1 MQHDTIFALASGAGR
16 AGVAVVRVSGP
27 RAAYALAAMT
37 LRPLPPPRQ
46 ASLRR
51 LFDPTLGEPLDDALV
66 LYFPQPA
73 SLTGEDVVELHLH
86 GGRAVMAAVTDVLAA
101 IGGLR
106 VARPGEFTRR
116 AFEAG
121 KLDLTEAEA
130 LADLIEAETEGQRRQ
145 ALRQLE
151 GGLAR
156 QADAWGET
164 LLEAMALLEAAIDF
178 PDEGLPQDL
187 ADRVAPLLRG
197 LQESLSQHLADYR
210 RGERVR
216 EGFRIAILGAP
227 NAGKS
232 TLMNR
237 LTQRETAIV
246 SEQPGTTRDVVEARL
261 EIAGFAVWIADTA
274 GLRDTTDPV
283 EAEGVKRALAAA
295 QDADLRILVVDSTAE
310 APPSSGVPLA
320 PGDLVLLNKMDA
332 ASVSFPPTDANTL
345 RISAKTG
352 QGLTQLRAKLEEV
365 VTERLGMTEVAPLT
379 RLRHREA
386 VEEAASCI
394 GQALQAL
401 PDGIELASEDLR
413 MASRALGR
421 LRGHIDVERILDQI
435 FAKFC
440 IGK

>member
-27 RAAYALAAMT
+27 RAAYVLAAMT
-37 LRPLPPPRQ
+37 LRPLPPPRR

-51 LFDPTLGEPLDDALV
+51 LFDPTIGDALDDALV
-66 LYFPQPA
+66 LYFPGPA
-73 SLTGEDVVELHLH
+73 SFTGEDVVELHLH
-86 GGRAVMAAVTDVLAA
+86 GGRAVMAAVTDVLSA
-101 IGGLR
+101 IEGVR

-116 AFEAG
+116 AFDAG
-121 KLDLTEAEA
+121 KLDLTAAEA

-151 GGLAR
+151 GGLAK
-156 QADAWGET
+156 QADAWGSA

-187 ADRVAPLLRG
+187 ADRVHPLLRG
-197 LQESLSQHLADYR
+197 LQESLLRHLADYR

-237 LTQRETAIV
+237 LTQRDTAIV
-246 SEQPGTTRDVVEARL
+246 SDLPGTTRDVIEARL

-274 GLRDTTDPV
+274 GLRETTDAV
-283 EAEGVKRALAAA
+283 EAEGVRRALAAA
-295 QDADLRILVVDSTAE
+295 QDADLRVLVVDSTAE
-310 APPSSGVPLA
+310 APPSSGVQLT

-365 VTERLGMTEVAPLT
+365 VQERMGMTEVAPLT
-379 RLRHREA
+379 RQRHREA
-386 VEEAASCI
+386 VEDAAGSI
-394 GQALQAL
+394 GRALEAL
-401 PDGIELASEDLR
+401 PKGIELASEDLR
-413 MASRALGR
+413 MASRALAR

-435 FAKFC
+435 FSKFC